1 MNKTAF
7 SKIGII
13 GIIILLAIIAIVGY
27 YWWPGSKATSPEEKT
42 PAEETVPEKKETPTS
57 ASFGERLELLILNPE
72 DPEKTFFSEGIFL
85 TVNEPHDFAD
95 GDEYLSP
102 KKGSKFIAIQV
113 KYENEWEDFTI
124 VRMDRFHAIDP
135 SGNQYDSERI
145 KLPALSV
152 SKINPGNSF
161 QGYITYEVPESI
173 PTSSFCIQYTL
184 IRRENRTVD
193 FCGK

>member
-13 GIIILLAIIAIVGY
+13 GIIVLLVIIAIIGY
-27 YWWPGSKATSPEEKT
+27 YWWSGFKATSPEEKT
-42 PAEETVPEKKETPTS
+42 PAEEVVPEKKETPSS

-72 DPEKTFFSEGIFL
+72 DPEKTFFSEEIFI
-85 TVNEPHDFAD
+85 TVNEPHDFAG

-102 KKGSKFIAIQV
+102 KKGNKFIAAQV
-113 KYENEWEDFTI
+113 KYENGWWDFTI
-124 VRMDRFHAIDP
+124 VNMRRFHAVDP

-173 PTSSFCIQYTL
+173 PTPDFCIHYQLSYTRDL
-184 IRRENRTVD
+184 TVD
-193 FCGK
+193 FCRK